1 MDFPAG
7 RNDASIIVLFSFWG
21 GERTGRPDFSG
32 GFQWGNRIGG
42 GGGKASGIL
51 GGFAPMRWLMIGLL
65 VSLGALLFA
74 AGGVARHIWLQRRKH
89 RMERLAALNA
99 TQETDVEVE
108 P

>member
-1 MDFPAG
+1 
-7 RNDASIIVLFSFWG
+7 
-21 GERTGRPDFSG
+21 
-32 GFQWGNRIGG
+32 
-42 GGGKASGIL
+42 
-51 GGFAPMRWLMIGLL
+51 MRWLMIGLL

-89 RMERLAALNA
+89 RMERLAALSA